1 MDDVLTMILAGGQG
15 TQLRPLTRD
24 RAKPAVPFGGRYR
37 LIDIVLSNFVN
48 SGFDQIK
55 VLTQYKSES
64 LDRHV
69 SRGWRLSDQLDQ
81 FIDVVPAQQR
91 VGPQWY
97 RGSADAIY
105 QNLNLIKDND
115 PENVCVFGAD
125 HIYKMDVGDMVER
138 HRESGAD
145 LTVAAVP
152 VTLEEGE
159 AFGIFEIDDEGK
171 ITDFVEKPDA
181 PTPMPDDP
189 TRCLASM
196 GNYVFTRESLVDRV
210 VRDADN
216 EESAHDFGKN
226 IVAWMVEDPEADVY
240 VYDFSTNRVPGQHD
254 REIGYWRD
262 VGTIDNYWS
271 ASMDLVAIHPHFD
284 LYNDEWP
291 IRTYYEDH
299 PPTKFVHDD
308 PTNERVG
315 KAINSTVSEG
325 CIVSGGVIRDSI
337 LFPGVRVNSYSE
349 VDQSV
354 LFEGVDVGRR
364 AKIRRAII
372 DKGVEIPPDT
382 VIGYDLDKDRER
394 FTVSDNGIV
403 VIPKREN
410 L

>member
-1 MDDVLTMILAGGQG
+1 MENVLTMILAGGQG
-15 TQLRPLTRD
+15 TRLRPLTRD

-48 SGFDQIK
+48 SGFHQIK
-55 VLTQYKSES
+55 ILTQYKSES
-64 LDRHV
+64 LNQHV
-69 SRGWRLSDQLDQ
+69 SRGWRLADQLDQ

-105 QNLNLIKDND
+105 QNLNLIEDND
-115 PENVCVFGAD
+115 PDDVCVFGAD
-125 HIYKMDVGDMVER
+125 HIYKMDISEMVEH
-138 HRESGAD
+138 HRKQGAD

-159 AFGIFEIDDEGK
+159 AFGIFEIDDDGK
-171 ITDFVEKPDA
+171 ITDFVEKPDN

-189 TRCLASM
+189 NKCLASM
-196 GNYVFTRESLVDRV
+196 GNYVFGTDALVDRV
-210 VRDADN
+210 VRDADK

-240 VYDFSTNRVPGQHD
+240 VYDFSTNRVPGQH
-254 REIGYWRD
+254 EHEVGYWRD
-262 VGTIDNYWS
+262 VGTIDNYWT
-271 ASMDLVAIHPHFD
+271 ASMDLVSIHPHFD
-284 LYNDEWP
+284 LYNEEWP
-291 IRTYYEDH
+291 IKTYYKDH
-299 PPTKFVHDD
+299 PPAKFVHDD
-308 PTNERVG
+308 RVNERVG

-337 LFPGVRVNSYSE
+337 LFPEVRVNSYSE

-372 DKGVEIPPDT
+372 DKDVEIPPDT
-382 VIGYDLDKDRER
+382 VIGYDLEKDRER
-394 FTVSDNGIV
+394 FTVSDDGIV
-403 VIPKREN
+403 VIPKGEN